1 MLSFGERIVL
11 LRRRQDMTQRTLGE
25 EAGIHPNTIAR
36 LERGKLTDLPG
47 KYVARLAQAL
57 GTTADYLLGLS
68 EQETR
73 REDETQPVPRRT
85 SVRTDRYDAPAPAP
99 TPPAKRQRTRKA
111 APVG

>member
-11 LRRRQDMTQRTLGE
+11 LRRRQGMTQRTLGE

-47 KYVARLAQAL
+47 KFVARLAQAL

-68 EQETR
+68 EQETQR
-73 REDETQPVPRRT
+73 EEEAQAAPSEASAREDRHDTL
-85 SVRTDRYDAPAPAP
+85 SAPP
-99 TPPAKRQRTRKA
+99 KRPRTRKA
-111 APVG
+111 AAVA

>member
-11 LRRRQDMTQRTLGE
+11 LRRRQGMTQRTLGE

-47 KYVARLAQAL
+47 KSVARLAQAL

-68 EQETR
+68 EQNTPPEEVPPSKR
-73 REDETQPVPRRT
+73 PRRRT
-85 SVRTDRYDAPAPAP
+85 AASV
-99 TPPAKRQRTRKA
+99 
-111 APVG
+111 G